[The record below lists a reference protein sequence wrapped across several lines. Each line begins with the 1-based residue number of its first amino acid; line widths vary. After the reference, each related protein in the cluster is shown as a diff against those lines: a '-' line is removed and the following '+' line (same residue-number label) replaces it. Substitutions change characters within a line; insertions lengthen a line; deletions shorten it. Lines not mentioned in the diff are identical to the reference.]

1 MLSWHSKNSRSLSM
15 TATAARPACP
25 PVGPLRQ
32 ADNEP
37 AINQIA
43 EAGRPGGGNCAT
55 KPQRDDIG
63 RRYHRRGGPSPQ
75 SLTGS

>member
-15 TATAARPACP
+15 TATAARPLACA
-25 PVGPLRQ
+25 RQ
-32 ADNEP
+32 ADNGP

-43 EAGRPGGGNCAT
+43 EVDRPGGGNCAT
-55 KPQRDDIG
+55 KPQRDDIE
-63 RRYHRRGGPSPQ
+63 RRYRRLGGTLSPQ